1 MLCDRNQGEVQ
12 QDQGFEMRV
21 QLYLY
26 SNKATGLDIA
36 TALAVRTLGVEHT
49 PSHRVDSQ
57 TGQVA
62 WRTDF

>member
-1 MLCDRNQGEVQ
+1 MVEALDQSGQVIGDRYRIIAPLGQG
-12 QDQGFEMRV
+12 GM
-21 QLYLY
+21 
-26 SNKATGLDIA
+26 GIIA

-62 WRTDF
+62 CESD